1 MLRFETIKRSQVF
14 LRILG
19 AAFSGAIATL
29 AFAPFSIWP
38 AMLLSLISFFLLIA
52 SRSAKEAAFIGLS
65 WGLGHFATGISWV
78 YVVID
83 KFGGMPTAIGL
94 CLIFLL
100 VLYLS
105 FYPALFAYLL
115 RRTTLTTAQTY
126 LLLAP
131 SLWLGIDWLRGWFL
145 TGFPWLWSGYSQI
158 DGPLASFAPL
168 FGVQGITLALVL
180 SAAAFTVAYLNRAF
194 SALLIPVVIFSASWV
209 TERIDWVWET
219 DNKVKVAM
227 VQGNV
232 PQELK
237 WLPEYRWPTLLSYQD
252 LTRAHWDADLIIW
265 PEAAIPAFER
275 ELPAFFER
283 LDKAAIK
290 QNVAII
296 TGVLDQ
302 DTKGR
307 YFNNVISLGKNGT
320 EGYSY
325 PAAQSYSKHHLLVF
339 GEFVPFEELLRPL
352 APLFNLPMSSF
363 TRGEKVQPNLQA
375 KNYQLAPAICYE
387 IAFNEQVRESLTP
400 DSDFILTL
408 SNDTWFGRSIGPHQ
422 HLEIARMR
430 ALENGKPVLRAT
442 NTGLTAAIN
451 YQGKIIAQ
459 IPQFETKV
467 LRAEVPTTKGQTP
480 YTHFGDKPLYFW
492 IFFSLIALAL
502 IKMAEKRKKETRKK
516 APSSD
521 EKL

>member
-1 MLRFETIKRSQVF
+1 MLRFETIKRPQVF

-38 AMLLSLISFFLLIA
+38 AMLLSLTSFFLLIA
-52 SRSAKEAAFIGLS
+52 SRTPKQAALIGLS
-65 WGLGHFATGISWV
+65 WGLGHFATGIGWV

-83 KFGGMPTAIGL
+83 KFGGMPTLIGL

-115 RRTTLTTAQTY
+115 KRAPLTTAQAY

-131 SLWLGIDWLRGWFL
+131 SLWLAIDWVRGWFL
-145 TGFPWLWSGYSQI
+145 TGFPWLWPGYSQI
-158 DGPLASFAPL
+158 DGPLASLAPL
-168 FGVQGITLALVL
+168 LGVQGITLALVL
-180 SAAAFTVAYLNRAF
+180 CAAAFIAAYLNRAF
-194 SALLIPVVIFSASWV
+194 SALLIPLVIFSASW
-209 TERIDWVWET
+209 TAERIDWVYQS
-219 DNKVKVAM
+219 DKSVKVAM

-252 LTRAHWDADLIIW
+252 LTRAHWDAELIIW

-283 LDKAAIK
+283 LDKAAI
-290 QNVAII
+290 NNDVAVI

-302 DTKGR
+302 DADGR

-320 EGYSY
+320 DGYTY
-325 PAAQSYSKHHLLVF
+325 PATQSYSKHHLLVF
-339 GEFVPFEELLRPL
+339 GEFVPFEDLLRPL

-363 TRGEKVQPNLQA
+363 TKGERVQTNLQA
-375 KNYQLAPAICYE
+375 KEYQLAPAICYE

-442 NTGLTAAIN
+442 NTGLTAAID
-451 YQGKIIAQ
+451 YQGNIIEQ
-459 IPQFETKV
+459 IPQFETRV
-467 LRAEVPTTKGQTP
+467 LRARVPTTEGQTP
-480 YTHFGDKPLYFW
+480 YTRFGDKPLYAW
-492 IFFSLIALAL
+492 IFFSLMAL
-502 IKMAEKRKKETRKK
+502 ILIKVAEKRKMPR
-516 APSSD
+516 SSN
-521 EKL
+521 

>member
-1 MLRFETIKRSQVF
+1 MLQFRTIKRPQVF
-14 LRILG
+14 LQILG

-29 AFAPFSIWP
+29 AFAPFGIWP
-38 AMLLSLISFFLLIA
+38 AMVLSLISFFLLIDA
-52 SRSAKEAAFIGLS
+52 RSAKQAALIGLS
-65 WGLGHFATGISWV
+65 WGLGHFATGVGWV

-115 RRTTLTTAQTY
+115 RRASLSKAQTY

-131 SLWLGIDWLRGWFL
+131 SLWLVIDWLRGWFL

-158 DGPLASFAPL
+158 DGPLASLAPL
-168 FGVQGITLALVL
+168 FGVQGITLGLVL
-180 SAAAFTVAYLNRAF
+180 SAAAFVVAYLNRAF
-194 SALLIPVVIFSASWV
+194 SALLIPLVIFTASW
-209 TERIDWVWET
+209 TAKQIHWVHQT
-219 DNKVKVAM
+219 DDEVKVAM

-252 LTRAHWDADLIIW
+252 LTRAHWDAELIIW

-275 ELPAFFER
+275 ELPFFFER
-283 LDKAAIK
+283 IDKAAIERD
-290 QNVAII
+290 VAVI

-302 DTKGR
+302 DTEGR
-307 YFNNVISLGKNGT
+307 YFNNLISLGRNGT

-325 PAAQSYSKHHLLVF
+325 PAPQRYSKHHLLIF
-339 GEFVPFEELLRPL
+339 GEFVPFEALLRPL

-363 TRGEKVQPNLQA
+363 SKGERVQPNLQA
-375 KNYQLAPAICYE
+375 KDYLLAPAICYE

-400 DSDFILTL
+400 DSDFILTI

-442 NTGLTAAIN
+442 NTGLTAAID
-451 YQGKIIAQ
+451 YQGKIIEQ
-459 IPQFETKV
+459 IAQFETQV
-467 LRAEVPTTKGQTP
+467 LRAKVPTTRGQTP
-480 YTHFGDKPLYFW
+480 YTRFGDKPLYVW
-492 IFFSLIALAL
+492 IFFSLMALAL
-502 IKMAEKRKKETRKK
+502 VKVAEKRKK
-516 APSSD
+516 AHLPHSN
-521 EKL
+521 